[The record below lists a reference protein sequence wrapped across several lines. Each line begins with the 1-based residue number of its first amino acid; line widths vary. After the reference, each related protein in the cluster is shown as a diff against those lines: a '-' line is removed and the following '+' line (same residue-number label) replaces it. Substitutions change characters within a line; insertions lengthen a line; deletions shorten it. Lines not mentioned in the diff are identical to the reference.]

1 MTGNTSPPPG
11 FLKKA
16 LSCRCPRCGVGPLFR
31 PERFTLTLRESCSS
45 CGLDFSK
52 SDCGDGPSV
61 ILIFILGALL
71 VPLALLNESL
81 FHPPLWVHIAV
92 SAILILAAI
101 AVALRPAKALVIGL
115 QFRHRQETF
124 RS

>member
-1 MTGNTSPPPG
+1 MTKNAPPPG
-11 FLKKA
+11 LPGQA
-16 LSCRCPRCGVGPLFR
+16 LSCRCPRCGAGALFR
-31 PERFTLTLRESCSS
+31 PGLFTLTLRDSCGS

-92 SAILILAAI
+92 SAVLILAAI
-101 AVALRPAKALVIGL
+101 AGALRPAKALVIGL
-115 QFRHRQETF
+115 QFRHRRETF